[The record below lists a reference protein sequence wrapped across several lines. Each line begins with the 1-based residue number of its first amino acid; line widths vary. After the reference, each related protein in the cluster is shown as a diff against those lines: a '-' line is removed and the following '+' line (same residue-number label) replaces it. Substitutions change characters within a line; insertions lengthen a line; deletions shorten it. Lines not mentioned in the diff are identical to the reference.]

1 MRKLKSLPATA
12 RQIERMNELGIGFDS
27 DVTLEEAAELIR
39 PHLRPAPAVS
49 IVPESALVEFS
60 EQDKGWS

>member
-1 MRKLKSLPATA
+1 
-12 RQIERMNELGIGFDS
+12 MNELGIGFDS

-60 EQDKGWS
+60 EPDKGWS

>member
-39 PHLRPAPAVS
+39 PHLRPAPTVS

-60 EQDKGWS
+60 EPDKGWS